1 MGRYLVIENEPKLF
15 ELIQESV
22 KSIDNNAEI
31 LNFTTA
37 LEFNA
42 KLKELKEEEKPEF
55 LKFSLYVINV
65 GDRPPKEWK
74 EIIEGVRS
82 IGTNK
87 EAQVCLT
94 TYENKGASLN
104 FLKSLNIFNVIF
116 KPFDPLILKETIH
129 LALQKGKL
137 AKSLEMKS
145 QKSSAFIGVLK
156 EVELQA
162 ISELGFITISDA
174 QIPKFGLTKYF
185 SPLFAVGKKRSAW
198 AQCISSEPHPDKSG
212 HFLNKFQF
220 FYAKKDFLNQ
230 IRKYVISMK
239 PQEISSASWQLG
251 VGKPLGKNIK
261 IGFIGMHDIE
271 TDSFYKEIQ
280 NRFKNLDLEFLDCE
294 KMDTWP
300 KVSDHNIVL
309 NSTEL
314 QMELIKTHFKDGT
327 SFLWTPKSEIKEETL
342 KELVAGGYRE
352 IFPAPLDRS
361 YFYKKLKVHAS
372 ELIPKEEMHLSSVS
386 CHEIIKAAN
395 TIKLSEVNEVYINFL
410 YSRELEMHSFR
421 EFIFITGNEE
431 NAIEIPAFC
440 HFKEKA
446 QNVQA
451 GDKNI
456 FFHQFVFYAMTDH
469 FQKEI
474 RVWLLQ
480 NYIQQNKKE

>member
-31 LNFTTA
+31 LNFA
-37 LEFNA
+37 SAAQFHE
-42 KLKELKEEEKPEF
+42 KVKELKDTEKSEF
-55 LKFSLYVINV
+55 LKFSLYVISV
-65 GDRPPKEWK
+65 ADRPAKEWK
-74 EIIEGVRS
+74 EKIEGILSV
-82 IGTNK
+82 GTNK
-87 EAQVCLT
+87 DAQVCLT
-94 TYENKGASLN
+94 TYESKGAPIN
-104 FLKSLNIFNVIF
+104 FLKSLPIFNVIY
-116 KPFDPLILKETIH
+116 KPFDPLILKETLH

-137 AKSLEMKS
+137 AKSLEIKS

-162 ISELGFITISDA
+162 LSELGFITVSDA
-174 QIPKFGLTKYF
+174 QIPQFGLTKYF
-185 SPLFAVGKKRSAW
+185 SPLFAVGRKRSVW
-198 AQCISSEPHPDKSG
+198 AQCISSVAHPDKAG
-212 HFLNKFQF
+212 HFINKFQF
-220 FYAKKDFLNQ
+220 FYVKKDFLNQ

-239 PQEISSASWQLG
+239 PQETSSAAWNLAA
-251 VGKPLGKNIK
+251 GKSAAKVKL
-261 IGFIGMHDIE
+261 GFIGTHDAE
-271 TDSFYKEIQ
+271 TDTFYKEIQ

-300 KVSDHNIVL
+300 KISEHKIVL
-309 NSTEL
+309 NATEL
-314 QMELIKTHFKDGT
+314 QMELIKTHFKEGT
-327 SFLWTPKSEIKEETL
+327 AFIWTPKSEIKEELL
-342 KELVAGGYRE
+342 KDLAAAGYRE

-361 YFYKKLKVHAS
+361 YFYKKLKVHLPD
-372 ELIPKEEMHLSSVS
+372 LIPTEDLVLSSVT

-410 YSRELEMHSFR
+410 YSRELEANSFR

-431 NAIEIPAFC
+431 SAIEIPAFC

-446 QNVQA
+446 KNTQA

-480 NYIQQNKKE
+480 NYIQQNKKD